1 MNTQLV
7 DSIIQ
12 VIRSLPEAEQKLLVE
27 QLNQLFDF
35 SAKSEPSPL
44 QGTVL
49 RYDDPFEPAVP
60 AEDWEALNTETLSS
74 AESDIKVSD
83 TVNFNKKLEI

>member
-12 VIRSLPEAEQKLLVE
+12 VIRSLPEAEQKSLVE

-35 SAKSEPSPL
+35 SEKSEPSPL

-49 RYDDPFEPAVP
+49 RY
-60 AEDWEALNTETLSS
+60 EAS
-74 AESDIKVSD
+74 
-83 TVNFNKKLEI
+83 F